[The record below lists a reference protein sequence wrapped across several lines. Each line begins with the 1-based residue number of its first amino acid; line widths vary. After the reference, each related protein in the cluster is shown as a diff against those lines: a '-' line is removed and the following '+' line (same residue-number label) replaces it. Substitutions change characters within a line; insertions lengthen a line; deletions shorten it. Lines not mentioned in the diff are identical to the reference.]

1 MNLELNLVKSQSIY
15 AKAFSI
21 LARKRVLVGNDT
33 EAMAAIEAFIA
44 ENIDI
49 FDAAMTNKAMVSQLQ
64 NLKDLTIDTL
74 YSLKFMMAASG
85 IDLIF
90 FSVSDAESDG
100 DGISDG
106 IVEYNVIDN
115 LNASS
120 NFIKF
125 ATKLPVS
132 ENGGNLAEV
141 YKRIIDMFGFFEG
154 DLFTGYTDPLKTQL
168 EILSQTEKALGVTP
182 SAITS
187 YLNSVL
193 EYLGKDLIVI
203 MN

>member
-1 MNLELNLVKSQSIY
+1 MNLELNLVKSPSIY

-33 EAMAAIEAFIA
+33 EAMSAIEAFIA

-74 YSLKFMMAASG
+74 YSLKFMMAANG

-90 FSVSDAESDG
+90 FAVSDAESD
-100 DGISDG
+100 SDG
-106 IVEYNVIDN
+106 IPDGIIEYNVIDN
-115 LNASS
+115 LNSSS

-125 ATKLPVS
+125 GTKLPVS
-132 ENGGNLAEV
+132 ENGGNLSDV
-141 YKRIIDMFGFFEG
+141 YERIVNMFGFFEG
-154 DLFTGYTDPLKTQL
+154 DLFVGYTDPLKTQL
-168 EILSQTEKALGVTP
+168 EILKQTEKALGVTP
-182 SAITS
+182 PAITS

-193 EYLGKDLIVI
+193 EYLEKDLIVI